1 MLRMF
6 VFVVLALLAL
16 PAYAVNVV
24 GDLLDQTTTHCTFRL
39 DGGAWTAD
47 LPVVG
52 TPKRC
57 EWNVDGVSVGAHNV
71 TARAV
76 KIDPTWGRLE
86 SVDAVRLAFSRP
98 ATPVAPSGLTL
109 TP

>member
-1 MLRMF
+1 MRIL
-6 VFVVLALLAL
+6 VLALALFSL
-16 PAYAVNVV
+16 PAYAVEVV
-24 GDLLDQTTTHCTFRL
+24 GDLVDQTTTHCTFRL

-57 EWNVDGVSVGAHNV
+57 EWSVDTVTVGAHNV

-76 KIDPTWGRLE
+76 KVDPVWGRLE
-86 SVDAVRLAFSRP
+86 SVDAVPLAFSRP
-98 ATPVAPSGLTL
+98 GSPGAPSGLTL